1 MKRAFL
7 IGAALLVATSISSAD
22 YIIIRV
28 NLNSEGGAAGGGGVP
43 GGGFGP
49 GAPGLPGPGA
59 PGGFGMAG
67 AGIGG
72 PGLGPGGFGMAGAGI
87 GGPGLGPGG
96 GRGGPGIGPGGF
108 GMAGAGIGGPG
119 PGYPGGPSGGPGGP
133 RGGFGM
139 AGAGIGGPG
148 GPGLPGGGRGGPG
161 IGPGGFG
168 MAGAGIGGPGLGPGG
183 PGVGPGLPG
192 GVGPGGIGPGGIGPG
207 GFGGQQGQQE
217 AQPIQGTWFV
227 AVVEADVQFVPN
239 QRNNVSGGYFLNTKY
254 GSRIPLDPTTSIPGE
269 IALQRVFFPKIDK
282 LMADKRK
289 EMADEPLR
297 FAEWML
303 QHWTYAAD
311 DGKFDMQKEFEK
323 YIDELSNRSLDAAA
337 KSRVEA
343 LRLVREELRKNLAE
357 PSEQI
362 NLIRTLPGV
371 SSDIRETRSPHYVIL
386 HLSRDDRAA
395 ERRLKRL
402 EKLYAAYFYW
412 FALQGRVLKQP
423 ERQLIVIL
431 PEDREKFRM
440 LHRVFDSLPMV
451 NDGFYSSLDNVA
463 ILSKYR
469 LDSQYEQFQMV
480 ASDFEKS
487 VSPRGL
493 DLDRILSGRIP
504 QSALSGPEAL
514 TPTDLARGR
523 ILALAVKA
531 AEEEGELATLTFE
544 GVQQLAAATEVLPR
558 RVHVPYAIRFGLAS
572 FFETPKSSSAFD
584 YPTVLSGVG
593 AGHWTYLRLFKRVL
607 AAEKEKEPT
616 LTFERGAFYDKKV
629 KFEKPT
635 ILKILTDANFEAAE
649 KATGEEREILR
660 MKARAEAWAL
670 MYFLMRQKL
679 PQTLQFLN
687 DLGQL
692 PRDMDLSPEVIEAL
706 FVRAFEIADPNNP
719 DRADPSRLNDL
730 EQTWREYMNF
740 QTLTLSESQL
750 TDSSIENKGRGNQQ
764 QNPNQGGQQNRPGG
778 QPGVPNIQ

>member
-1 MKRAFL
+1 MKRAL
-7 IGAALLVATSISSAD
+7 LVGAALLLATSISSAD

-28 NLNSEGGAAGGGGVP
+28 NLNSEGGAAGGGGGLP

-49 GAPGLPGPGA
+49 GAPGLPG
-59 PGGFGMAG
+59 
-67 AGIGG
+67 G
-72 PGLGPGGFGMAGAGI
+72 PGLGPGFP
-87 GGPGLGPGG
+87 GGPGGP
-96 GRGGPGIGPGGF
+96 RGGF

-119 PGYPGGPSGGPGGP
+119 PGYPGGPSGPGPGGAGGPRGGFGMAGAGIGGPGGPGPGYPGGPSGPGPGGAGGP

-148 GPGLPGGGRGGPG
+148 GPGLPGG
-161 IGPGGFG
+161 
-168 MAGAGIGGPGLGPGG
+168 A
-183 PGVGPGLPG
+183 GVGPGLPG
-192 GVGPGGIGPGGIGPG
+192 GAGLGPGLPGGIGPG

-217 AQPIQGTWFV
+217 SQPIQGTWFV
-227 AVVEADVQFVPN
+227 TVVEADVQFLPN
-239 QRNNVSGGYFLNTKY
+239 QRNNVSGGYFLNTKFA
-254 GSRIPLDPTTSIPGE
+254 SRIPLDPTTSIPGE

-289 EMADEPLR
+289 EFNEEPLR

-303 QHWTYAAD
+303 QHWTYPAE

-323 YIDELSNRSLDAAA
+323 YIDELSNRNLDAAA

-343 LRLVREELRKNLAE
+343 LRVVREELRKNLPE

-371 SSDIRETRSPHYVIL
+371 SSEIRETRSPHYVIL
-386 HLSRDDRAA
+386 HLSRDDKAA

-423 ERQLIVIL
+423 DRQLIVIL

-451 NDGFYSSLDNVA
+451 NDGFYSALDNVA
-463 ILSKYR
+463 IVSKYR

-493 DLDRILSGRIP
+493 DLDRILTGRIP
-504 QSALSGPEAL
+504 NSALSGPEAL
-514 TPTDLARGR
+514 SATDLARGR

-572 FFETPKSSSAFD
+572 FFETPKSSSVFD

-593 AGHWTYLRLFKRVL
+593 AGHWTYLRLFKKIL

-616 LTFERGAFYDKKV
+616 LTFDRGAFFEKKV
-629 KFEKPT
+629 KFDKPS
-635 ILKILTDANFEAAE
+635 ILKILTDANFDAAE
-649 KATGEEREILR
+649 KAEGEEREILR

-670 MYFLMRQKL
+670 MHYLLRQKL

-692 PRDMDLSPEVIEAL
+692 PRDMDLSPDVVEA
-706 FVRAFEIADPNNP
+706 FFARAFEIADPNNP
-719 DRADPSRLNDL
+719 DRADPTRLNDL
-730 EQTWREYMNF
+730 EQAWRDYMNF
-740 QTLTLSESQL
+740 QALTLSESQL
-750 TDSSIENKGRGNQQ
+750 TDSSIDNKPGRGNQQ
-764 QNPNQGGQQNRPGG
+764 QQPNQGGQQNRPGG
-778 QPGVPNIQ
+778 QPGLPNIQ

>member
-1 MKRAFL
+1 MKRAVL
-7 IGAALLVATSISSAD
+7 VGAALLLATSISSAD
-22 YIIIRV
+22 YIIIRI
-28 NLNSEGGAAGGGGVP
+28 NLNSEGGAAGGGGGLP

-49 GAPGLPGPGA
+49 GAPGLPGGPGA
-59 PGGFGMAG
+59 
-67 AGIGG
+67 
-72 PGLGPGGFGMAGAGI
+72 PGLGPGFP
-87 GGPGLGPGG
+87 GGPGGP
-96 GRGGPGIGPGGF
+96 RGGF

-119 PGYPGGPSGGPGGP
+119 PGYPGGPSGPGPGGP
-133 RGGFGM
+133 GGPQGGFGM

-148 GPGLPGGGRGGPG
+148 GPGLPGG
-161 IGPGGFG
+161 
-168 MAGAGIGGPGLGPGG
+168 AGL
-183 PGVGPGLPG
+183 GPGLPG
-192 GVGPGGIGPGGIGPG
+192 GAGLGPGLPGGAGLGPGLPGGIGPG

-217 AQPIQGTWFV
+217 SQPIQGTWFV
-227 AVVEADVQFVPN
+227 TVVEADVQFVPN
-239 QRNNVSGGYFLNTKY
+239 QRNNVSGGYFLNTKFA
-254 GSRIPLDPTTSIPGE
+254 SRIPLDPTTSIPGE

-289 EMADEPLR
+289 EFNDEPLR

-303 QHWTYAAD
+303 QHWTYAAE

-323 YIDELSNRSLDAAA
+323 YIDELSNRNLDAAA

-343 LRLVREELRKNLAE
+343 LRVVREELRKNLPE

-371 SSDIRETRSPHYVIL
+371 SSEIRETRSPHYVIL

-423 ERQLIVIL
+423 DRQLIVIL

-451 NDGFYSSLDNVA
+451 NDGFYSALDNVA
-463 ILSKYR
+463 IVSKYR

-493 DLDRILSGRIP
+493 DLDRILAGRIP
-504 QSALSGPEAL
+504 NSALSGPEAL
-514 TPTDLARGR
+514 SATDLARGR

-544 GVQQLAAATEVLPR
+544 GVQQLAAATDVLPR

-572 FFETPKSSSAFD
+572 FFETPKSSSVFD

-593 AGHWTYLRLFKRVL
+593 AGHWTYLRLFKKIL

-616 LTFERGAFYDKKV
+616 LTFERGAFFEKKV
-629 KFEKPT
+629 KFDKPS
-635 ILKILTDANFEAAE
+635 ILKILTDANFDAAE
-649 KATGEEREILR
+649 KAEGEEREILR

-670 MYFLMRQKL
+670 MHYLLRQKL
-679 PQTLQFLN
+679 PQTLQFLS

-692 PRDMDLSPEVIEAL
+692 PRDMDLSPDVVEA
-706 FVRAFEIADPNNP
+706 FFARAFEIADPNNP
-719 DRADPSRLNDL
+719 DRADPTRLNDL
-730 EQTWREYMNF
+730 EQAWRDYMNF

-750 TDSSIENKGRGNQQ
+750 TDSSIDNKPGRGNQQ
-764 QNPNQGGQQNRPGG
+764 QQPNQGGQQNRPGG
-778 QPGVPNIQ
+778 QPGLPNIQ